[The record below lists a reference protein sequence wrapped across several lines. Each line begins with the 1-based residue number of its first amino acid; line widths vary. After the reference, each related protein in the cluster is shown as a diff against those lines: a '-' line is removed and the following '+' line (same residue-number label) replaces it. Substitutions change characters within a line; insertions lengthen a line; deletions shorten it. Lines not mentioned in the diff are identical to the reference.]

1 MAARE
6 ADMRIRLRQ
15 VALVAH
21 DLAPVEASI
30 TEELGVELCYRDPDV
45 AVFGLKNALFPIG
58 DKLLEVVS
66 PMQDGTTAG
75 RQLSKRNGD
84 GGYMVLLQVDD
95 LAAIESRVHNH
106 DVRIV
111 FTATKPGITGIHLH
125 PKDVGGAIL
134 SIDQTDRW
142 DDWGWAGPG
151 WRDHVATGVVTD
163 LVGVAMQSEH
173 PARTA
178 ERWAALL
185 GRAVIESGHEYH
197 VHLDEGVLRFV
208 PPTDARGDGVCAVD
222 VRAANADIR
231 RTTLC
236 GVTINFLA

>member
-1 MAARE
+1 
-6 ADMRIRLRQ
+6 MRMRLRQ

-21 DLAPVEASI
+21 DLAPAEARI

-45 AVFGLKNALFPIG
+45 AVFGLRNALFPIG

-66 PMQDGTTAG
+66 PVRDGTTAG
-75 RQLSKRNGD
+75 RHLSKRNGD

-95 LAAIESRVHNH
+95 LAAIESRIQKQ

-111 FTATKPGITGIHLH
+111 FTAGRPGITGIHLH
-125 PKDVGGAIL
+125 PKDVGAAIL
-134 SIDQTDRW
+134 SIDQSDRW

-151 WRDHVATGVVTD
+151 WRDHVATEVVTD

-178 ERWAALL
+178 ERWAAVLE
-185 GRAVIESGHEYH
+185 RAVIESGDEYH
-197 VHLDEGVLRFV
+197 IHLDEGVLRFV
-208 PPTDARGDGVCAVD
+208 PPTDARGEGVCAVD
-222 VRAANADIR
+222 VRAADSNVR
-231 RTTLC
+231 STTLF
-236 GVTINFLA
+236 GVTINFVA